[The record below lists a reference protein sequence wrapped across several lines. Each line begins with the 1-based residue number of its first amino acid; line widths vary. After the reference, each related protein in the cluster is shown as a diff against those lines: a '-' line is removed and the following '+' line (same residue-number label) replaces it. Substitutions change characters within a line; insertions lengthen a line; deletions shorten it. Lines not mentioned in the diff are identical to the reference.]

1 MKNSTKIKI
10 MALVCTLCIVALVL
24 IFVFAV
30 KINHIEVTGN
40 EKYSDKKIEEMIFK
54 DKWMKS
60 PIVFFFRTKFGKQE
74 SIPFVAK
81 YEINMK
87 SLTSVKI
94 SVYEKNVVGYIEYF
108 GTNMYFDK
116 DGIVSE
122 SSSEVLE
129 GIPKIT
135 GIKFDYIVLQK
146 KIPVE
151 DDKLFSKIMDITQLL
166 NKYSISVDKIYI
178 SGSMEMT
185 LYMGDVKVEL
195 GDGDNLN
202 EKIIDLNDMRENLNG
217 LSGTLDMKQYDSADE
232 GYTFK
237 KNQ

>member
-1 MKNSTKIKI
+1 MKNSTKLKI
-10 MALVCTLCIVALVL
+10 MAVICVMCIVAFAA
-24 IFVFAV
+24 IFVFV
-30 KINHIEVTGN
+30 VRINDVEVTGN
-40 EKYSDKKIEEMIFK
+40 NKYSDEKIEEIIFK

-60 PIVFFFRTKFGKQE
+60 PVIFFFRTKFGMHE
-74 SIPFVAK
+74 TIPFVAK
-81 YEINMK
+81 YDISMN

-108 GTNMYFDK
+108 GNNMYFDK
-116 DGIVSE
+116 DGIVAE
-122 SSSEVLE
+122 SSTEVLS

-151 DDKLFSKIMDITQLL
+151 NDKLFTKIMDITQLL
-166 NKYSISVDKIYI
+166 NKYEISVDKIYI

-185 LYMGDVKVEL
+185 LFMEEVKVEL
-195 GDGDNLN
+195 GDGENLN
-202 EKIIDLNDMRENLNG
+202 EKIIDLNDMMGNLNG

-237 KNQ
+237 KNK